1 MKLERDAGTDSKYR
15 VASVEENL
23 ARLELMM
30 QGLKEPIAK
39 VADKKEEEKKT
50 FGSKQDHK
58 KVE

>member
-30 QGLKEPIAK
+30 
-39 VADKKEEEKKT
+39 
-50 FGSKQDHK
+50 
-58 KVE
+58 